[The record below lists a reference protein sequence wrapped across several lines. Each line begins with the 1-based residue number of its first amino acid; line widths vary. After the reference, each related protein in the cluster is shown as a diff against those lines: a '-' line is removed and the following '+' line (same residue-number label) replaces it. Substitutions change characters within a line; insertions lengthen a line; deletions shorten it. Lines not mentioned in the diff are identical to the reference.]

1 MDTGIG
7 RGFLEIAMGLMSIA
21 LIALLLSRSQDTA
34 RVVSSLSNNYATLLR
49 TVMLQSSSGVG
60 NVGYSI

>member
-21 LIALLLSRSQDTA
+21 LIALLLSRSRDVST
-34 RVVSSLSNNYATLLR
+34 VVTSLSNNYSNLLN
-49 TVMLQSSSGVG
+49 TVMLQGSRGVG
-60 NVGYSI
+60 MGGY